1 MTIFRVL
8 HQNNYTVVN
17 NFICTDKRLTYK
29 AKGIWLY
36 AFSRPDNWE
45 FYLSDLINQSADGKS
60 SVQSGLKELERFGYL
75 ERTLE
80 KNMKGQF
87 ASEYLFYET
96 PKIKEKIPEPK
107 IRCGLSAADNQ
118 PLLSTEEES
127 TKEEVRTVQ
136 ENEMGV
142 ISKRDEGHRK
152 MRYKEEPSKEE
163 PYKEEVRTVQE
174 EDANTATGCADD
186 IVSHPLFIPST
197 TKAKARTWF
206 AKNPKEAE
214 ENLNHL
220 NSELQ
225 KLHLPHIKLAIAE
238 FLAQWAPDQSINFG
252 ECQGTLQFKVGPQS
266 FKTGLN
272 GKGWEAFVLEIL
284 KHIGKDEFYDKVVK
298 SLENKTK
305 QNVKSDIEEWRKNA
319 DRKRTR

>member
-127 TKEEVRTVQ
+127 T
-136 ENEMGV
+136 
-142 ISKRDEGHRK
+142 
-152 MRYKEEPSKEE
+152 
-163 PYKEEVRTVQE
+163 KEEVRTVQE